1 MSVVGG
7 LLIGGAAPYLVLTG
21 VHNGI
26 ALPITL
32 SELASQG
39 FSYFFPLLAYGN
51 IAVGGAALG
60 VWFKTKNNRLK
71 TTAMSSCLMAVVGIT
86 EPALFG
92 VLLPAKKPLIALG
105 VMGAVCSAVSLMF
118 GVKCTA
124 LSMCGLGGLPAF
136 FGDTFVIWCIL
147 MAVSFVG
154 AFLITIL
161 IGFKDIPE
169 EEA

>member
-1 MSVVGG
+1 MAFG
-7 LLIGGAAPYLVLTG
+7 LRRKIIV
-21 VHNGI
+21 
-26 ALPITL
+26 
-32 SELASQG
+32 
-39 FSYFFPLLAYGN
+39 
-51 IAVGGAALG
+51 
-60 VWFKTKNNRLK
+60 LK

-86 EPALFG
+86 EPALILG
-92 VLLPAKKPLIALG
+92 CCSLRKKPLIALG

>member
-1 MSVVGG
+1 MGQKVNPHGLRVGVIKEWDSKWYAEKDFADN
-7 LLIGGAAPYLVLTG
+7 LVEDHEIRTFLKKRLYLSLIHIL
-21 VHNGI
+21 
-26 ALPITL
+26 
-32 SELASQG
+32 
-39 FSYFFPLLAYGN
+39 
-51 IAVGGAALG
+51 
-60 VWFKTKNNRLK
+60 
-71 TTAMSSCLMAVVGIT
+71 
-86 EPALFG
+86 
-92 VLLPAKKPLIALG
+92 
-105 VMGAVCSAVSLMF
+105 F